1 MFGAQCPDCAVWL
14 HCSAVSVLVSRTC
27 FIAYSSSTAAAG
39 PGCAVQCPHLALET
53 SPHSVRQWV
62 CTTEGSSDV
71 TGAVPVT
78 LSRSVTCHAV
88 RDWCLQVGRGQW
100 VGSSRRWNLGYAEH
114 QGCERVRVPS
124 NSQQTTDTGAEIM
137 WRRGRWWQYWASA
150 RKLKF
155 IQMDAFNKID
165 LLLQRISFSPSLH

>member
-27 FIAYSSSTAAAG
+27 FIAYSSSTQQQLG
-39 PGCAVQCPHLALET
+39 LAVQC
-53 SPHSVRQWV
+53 SVHTLHWRHRHTQSDS
-62 CTTEGSSDV
+62 EFAPRSRSSDV

-124 NSQQTTDTGAEIM
+124 NSQQTTETGAEIM
-137 WRRGRWWQYWASA
+137 WRRGWWW
-150 RKLKF
+150 
-155 IQMDAFNKID
+155 
-165 LLLQRISFSPSLH
+165 

>member
-1 MFGAQCPDCAVWL
+1 MFGAQCPDCAVCGCVAPLSRCW
-14 HCSAVSVLVSRTC
+14 CPEPVLLR
-27 FIAYSSSTAAAG
+27 IAAAAQQQLG
-39 PGCAVQCPHLALET
+39 LAVQY
-53 SPHSVRQWV
+53 SVHTLHWRHRHTQSDSEF
-62 CTTEGSSDV
+62 TARSRSSDV

-137 WRRGRWWQYWASA
+137 WRRGWWW
-150 RKLKF
+150 
-155 IQMDAFNKID
+155 
-165 LLLQRISFSPSLH
+165 